1 MKKLQVLIVFLMIF
15 AVSCGS
21 AQKKEEPAYR
31 SARSDS
37 SVKIISP
44 DFKFEN
50 IKKIYLYNEVEN
62 EDNKAILLGIAAK
75 LKEKGI
81 EAVIDSGETM
91 KYENDDLRVKTFNTL
106 MSVYYNVAI
115 LKPRGQKGN
124 EEKVATIKGDSILR
138 VVDKTIEF
146 IFQ

>member
-1 MKKLQVLIVFLMIF
+1 MKILQILIIFLMIF
-15 AVSCGS
+15 TISCGS
-21 AQKKEEPAYR
+21 AQKKEDPEYR

-37 SVKIISP
+37 SVNVISS

-50 IKKIYLYNEVEN
+50 IKKVYLYNEVEG
-62 EDNKAILLGIAAK
+62 EDNKAILLGLAAK
-75 LKEKGI
+75 LKGKGI

-91 KYENDDLRVKTFNTL
+91 KYENDDLRIKTFNTL

-115 LKPRGQKGN
+115 LKPGGQKGN
-124 EEKVATIKGDSILR
+124 EEKIATIKGDSILR

>member
-21 AQKKEEPAYR
+21 TQKKEEPAYR

-50 IKKIYLYNEVEN
+50 IKKIYLYNEVES
-62 EDNKAILLGIAAK
+62 EDNKAILLGLAAK
-75 LKEKGI
+75 LKGKGI
-81 EAVIDSGETM
+81 EAVIDNGETM
-91 KYENDDLRVKTFNTL
+91 KYENDDLRIKTFNTL

-115 LKPRGQKGN
+115 LKPGEPKGN
-124 EEKVATIKGDSILR
+124 EEKIATIKGDSILR